1 MSTTQTGII
10 VKADEAVRQIRE
22 LLEHGYTADS
32 FVREMM
38 QNADDAQARRL
49 VLAFE
54 PDGLGGKATNP
65 LLSGPLI
72 LIANDGRAPVGDIEA
87 LHRASGGNKE
97 TDASKVGRFGL
108 GLKSI
113 FHWCET
119 FLYCGLADGDV
130 QSGVVDP
137 YVRQDGKDPVNP
149 AWQVL
154 SEGDQGELLNAL
166 RRCLGG
172 GEAQSDGLLLVA
184 PLRLSEH
191 LNRGDMR
198 LAGFQWMRGRT
209 ERPELFETELATGM
223 GGTPRHLLA
232 EHVLVLAQCAHLETV
247 QANWTGGSYEV
258 AVRQQPESGDRPSRM
273 GRYRDPPGIT
283 PPRFERD
290 FGCVIGVREPSACE
304 WDVEVIGAE
313 ARAPVALELRQSP
326 DWPMNME
333 EVEGQPGVYQ
343 KRPRKA
349 VGHGAVTLLR
359 WRSHLASRVVAR
371 WAAFLPLDVHYNP
384 HGESPVAKNVQSL
397 GACDVV
403 FHGYVFVTPDRK
415 AVYGWTTGGDENRTD
430 SAWNQAVLKETC
442 LPLLPKVLARAFA
455 TANDR
460 TCGHLKAVWDA
471 AKQLHVERSHV
482 TARDVLLPELGDE
495 NRYVRVPA
503 AELSRT
509 RVVHGWPTW
518 QSYRELRR
526 AIQAGA
532 DDLGLRVAPH
542 ELLVPPFDS
551 GFGPWSPVELAAIL
565 EGLPEV
571 KGPDAKAVVSTI
583 SFVTAT
589 FRPYA
594 SPHEQETGSK
604 AARAWA
610 LKTQASGFGPSGR
623 LWTETTRETE
633 RKLIKWV
640 VEFGVRMLPVSRGAR
655 PAVERLANDSPPL
668 LLVPSGDRLDKP
680 SDETRR
686 ACVNLVQRVVER
698 MMAAQTEPASSD
710 VGPKS
715 WRLLAR
721 DLIGVIGL
729 KAVMESAELRHLPLI
744 PGWSPGG
751 QPEFLLTAAELQ
763 RRAQTR
769 LVFYFEMEDGEDEA
783 AAPRGRAAE
792 VRKAREWIKA
802 LADAFPDAESPCI
815 VDLLD
820 GIEGIACV
828 SPETVAQ
835 AAVAQ
840 AEHVATDP
848 TARHALLARFAD
860 AHQLESSDLRKALR
874 LLVHGNAAKVDDV
887 TTTLRVEPRD
897 ATLRLAIQA
906 VMRQRGELWTVV
918 ASDGLKKFTGEQWQ
932 TLSIAEP
939 TDRDLIDMLVARKH
953 ELNAESLP
961 DEERLAILSIATLD
975 KALFDGLPLHAAQ
988 PSSTHGRTFVPLQP
1002 GRTFRAGLPVPTDI
1016 DAGVFIIE
1024 PVPEERV
1031 QRLYNEV
1038 LSEFGAA
1045 ALVAVAL
1052 RQDASH
1058 RLSSLVLGALRQPTG
1073 SAVPLPREFSDLR
1086 EQLLS
1091 CPWIPAG
1098 HERENLPGVAPRNVI
1113 DDLACDPSLQGA
1125 VRALVTSLR
1134 TPEIALA
1141 STITGS
1147 NADDLRVLCDHL
1159 NDGRN
1164 IAQRLQ
1170 AVLHDRQVPSAWVTA
1185 PTGADFASDIW
1196 HSLLEADA
1204 LGKAR
1209 RGWSLVQEATRIGID
1224 ETDSIGLAKA
1234 LTGDLNE
1241 SDWVETL
1248 NALVPREN
1256 ADDATDLTDA
1266 WFALAGHLKPDVA
1279 RNLLTRLNVLAANNR
1294 WRPAREL
1301 TAAKLNVPPS
1311 YQPHSKTREWLG
1323 VDEFDGP
1330 AAGDGPHP
1338 TGGPRLMDAQD
1349 VIKHLERYRGP
1360 VQWPVLAAVFSLC
1373 GTTDGELNAAFQGW
1387 LGHQKIEDL
1396 RHELEISVG
1405 LPIFRTQRT
1414 VRFFLSDTKPREIR
1428 ATSLVGAQLSI
1439 KLSGDVTQL
1448 VERVGKEQWALD
1460 IVLRR
1465 YSLAN
1470 LGALDRMAVLKET
1483 GSTFARAIL
1492 GPHFVSARFDGWWSK
1507 VVSGAQASIEPARQ
1521 LLLEEL
1527 PVKLAEFRLG
1537 ESTRLGGVEQCLR
1550 DLTRSKLGSASAN
1563 DSEQRV
1569 KHDQE
1574 IRKARKRLTELL
1586 RDPRVAGALRD
1597 RVRAMLEDY
1606 AYSRASVL
1614 LELLQNADDALEQR
1628 REMLRLERLPDEART
1643 VNIEIMAV
1651 PGAASPTVRVS
1662 HWGRLIN
1669 DHGGSDFPLGKE
1681 LRWDQDLYLM
1691 ARFQVSAKRDNE
1703 HATSSVQSTGRFG
1716 LGFKSVHFVSDDP
1729 VVRSGSLAFRFD
1741 AALIPAE
1748 VTGEALSPVQ
1758 EVEGHPATTIELPLC
1773 TQHEHEHEPLLDE
1786 MFERLAP
1793 VRAVFTAMAR
1803 QVSAISLPPQYG
1815 GRVVFDPIDLPGAQG
1830 WNVTRTPAPIGRC
1843 SVARRLLRYRSTTRA
1858 NSTRTLLLALDDN
1871 GVPVAMP
1878 PEVPTFWVVAPTEEC
1893 WELGYCINGEFK
1905 LDTGRVRVDFKADKS
1920 TKTLDALG
1928 DELGRALVELA
1939 DAVAKSDVRDL
1950 IGLRRGNES
1959 FISGLWNVLARGLG
1973 GGQPEQAKLLVQT
1986 RLHGRDCGLGRL
1998 ISERAAVPSGLGAPW
2013 PAMVGPITDE
2023 CSIYSASDAAADERV
2038 APLLS
2043 AIPELMACAGP
2054 VVKHNVSVIVGRLL
2068 KVRQVDFE
2076 LVPQLR
2082 AWTDRSHHHIS
2093 FNDLDRLAA
2102 LAESECWQT
2111 LESEGGPRPSGK
2123 LSALAEWAR
2132 ELRLPGRD
2140 GGMARISELLLPPA
2154 ANDLSSELSTR
2165 RSSFEDELMRSAFA
2179 PDDRVAGSGLVERP
2193 TRLDVFLRLR
2203 GELSADAS
2211 TLAGWARTASTS
2223 PRRMAASKYLARGS
2237 LRPQLAQE
2245 VRRLGGLPWANTRE
2259 NWQQAAKAA
2268 ELSKEESQSVEIA
2281 LFGALPD
2288 RSGTEQEESKAAA
2301 QERPPLSEEAAK
2313 RWLDALWKT
2322 WADPDYRMKRLAE
2335 LRDELWPRE
2344 WTPETPARIGAWLK
2358 GDLSHPDTKRA
2369 WLVLFLLAHV
2379 QGLGLKAAQ
2388 HRGFVELLLK
2398 RHSSRHRHE
2407 TWFDRLFGD
2416 AAPDGTW
2423 TDFLDEWSR
2432 DRMPRYRP
2440 YGFWMRVLPDMYA
2453 ATKWWRTYAESL
2465 RWERA
2470 TPGSH
2475 AVLAPAT
2482 DPDLAGDPDSADVP
2496 AMAGAMNRLQWIQSE
2511 LRYFGVIGSTDLTAM
2526 PLVGGYEPS
2535 ETLTQVLRRLGFFS
2549 NRVGESYA
2557 SKDVLEWLGTMIGP
2571 HRADFHG
2578 LGKTPLELD
2587 ADDLIG

>member
-38 QNADDAQARRL
+38 QNADDARARRL

-54 PDGLGGKATNP
+54 PAGLGPRASNP
-65 LLSGPLI
+65 LLNGPLI
-72 LIANDGRAPVGDIEA
+72 LIANDGKAPPGDIEA

-97 TDASKVGRFGL
+97 ADASKVGRFGL

-119 FLYCGLADGDV
+119 FLYCGLADS
-130 QSGVVDP
+130 QMQCGVVDP

-149 AWQVL
+149 AWQIL

-184 PLRLSEH
+184 PLRLSAH

-198 LAGFQWMRGRT
+198 LAGFQWMPSGT

-223 GGTPRHLLA
+223 GGTPRPLLA
-232 EHVLVLAQCAHLETV
+232 EHVLVLAQCAHLESL
-247 QANWTGGSYEV
+247 QARWPGGSYEV
-258 AVRQQPESGDRPSRM
+258 TVRQQPGSGDRSSRL
-273 GRYRDPPGIT
+273 GRYRDPPDIT
-283 PPRFERD
+283 PPRSETE
-290 FGCVIGVREPSACE
+290 FGCVICVREPSGNE
-304 WDVEVIGAE
+304 WDVEVVGAE
-313 ARAPVALELRQSP
+313 ARAPVALELRKSP

-343 KRPRKA
+343 KRARKA

-359 WRSHLASRVVAR
+359 WKTHLEPRVVAR
-371 WAAFLPLDVHYNP
+371 WAAFLPLDVHYFP
-384 HGESPVAKNVQSL
+384 HDDSPVAKKVQSS

-415 AVYGWTTGGDENRTD
+415 AVYGWTKGGDENRTD

-442 LPLLPKVLARAFA
+442 LLLLPKVLARAFA

-460 TCGHLKAVWDA
+460 TRGHLKAVWEA
-471 AKQLHVERSHV
+471 AKLLHVERSHV
-482 TARDVLLPELGDE
+482 AARDDLMPVLGEED
-495 NRYVRVPA
+495 RYVRVPST
-503 AELSRT
+503 ERSRT

-518 QSYRELRR
+518 QSCSQLRR
-526 AIQAGA
+526 AIQARA

-551 GFGPWSPVELAAIL
+551 GFGRWSPVEFTKIL
-565 EGLPEV
+565 EGLPAV
-571 KGPDAKAVVSTI
+571 TGSDAKAVDATI
-583 SFVTAT
+583 GFVTAT
-589 FRPYA
+589 FRPFT
-594 SPHEQETGSK
+594 SPHEQDAASK

-610 LKTQASGFGPSGR
+610 LETQAAGFGPSGR
-623 LWTETTRETE
+623 LWTEHTRETE

-655 PAVERLANDSPPL
+655 PAVERLANESPAL
-668 LLVPSGDRLDKP
+668 LLVPSGERLDKLP
-680 SDETRR
+680 DETRR
-686 ACVNLVQRVVER
+686 ACVSLVQRVVAR
-698 MMAAQTEPASSD
+698 MVAAQTEPETSD
-710 VGPKS
+710 VGPRS

-729 KAVMESAELRHLPLI
+729 KSVMESVELRDLPLI

-751 QPEFLLTAAELQ
+751 QPEFLLTAAELR

-769 LVFYFEMEDGEDEA
+769 LVFYLETEDGEDEA
-783 AAPRGRAAE
+783 AAPRGRTAE
-792 VRKAREWIKA
+792 LARAREWIKA
-802 LADAFPDAESPCI
+802 LAGAFPGAEMPCI

-820 GIEGIACV
+820 GVEGIARV

-835 AAVAQ
+835 AVVTQAV
-840 AEHVATDP
+840 HVAADS
-848 TARHALLARFAD
+848 TARHALLALLAD
-860 AHQLESSDLRKALR
+860 AHQLESPDLRKALR
-874 LLVHGNAAKVDDV
+874 LLVHGSAAKVDDL

-897 ATLRLAIQA
+897 EELRLAVRA
-906 VMRQRGELWTVV
+906 VMRQRGEAWTVV
-918 ASDGLKKFTGEQWQ
+918 ASDGLEKFTGEQWQ

-939 TDRDLIDMLVARKH
+939 TDRVLIDMLASQKH
-953 ELNAESLP
+953 DLNVESLP
-961 DEERLAILSIATLD
+961 DEERLAILSIATVN
-975 KALFDGLPLHAAQ
+975 KALFDELPLHAAQ
-988 PSSTHGRTFVPLQP
+988 PSSSHGRTFVPLQP

-1024 PVPEERV
+1024 PVPDERV

-1052 RQDASH
+1052 RQDAPDRH
-1058 RLSSLVLGALRQPTG
+1058 SSLVLEALKKPTG
-1073 SAVPLPREFSDLR
+1073 YAVPLPREFSELR

-1091 CPWIPAG
+1091 CPWIPVAD
-1098 HERENLPGVAPRNVI
+1098 ERKSLRGVAPRNVI
-1113 DDLACDPSLQGA
+1113 DDLACNPSLQGE
-1125 VRALVTSLR
+1125 VRALLTSMR

-1141 STITGS
+1141 STITGP

-1159 NDGRN
+1159 NGGRN
-1164 IAQRLQ
+1164 IALRLQ
-1170 AVLHDRQVPSAWVTA
+1170 DVLHDRQVPSAWVTA
-1185 PTGADFASDIW
+1185 PTGADFAPEIW
-1196 HSLLEADA
+1196 HTLREGDA
-1204 LGKAR
+1204 LGKSR
-1209 RGWSLVQEATRIGID
+1209 RGWALVQAAARSGID

-1248 NALVPREN
+1248 NALVPRKN

-1266 WFALAGHLKPDVA
+1266 WFALAGDLKPDVA
-1279 RNLLTRLNVLAANNR
+1279 RNLLTRMNVLAANNR

-1311 YQPHSKTREWLG
+1311 DQPHPKTRAWLG

-1338 TGGPRLMDAQD
+1338 TGGPRSMDAQE

-1396 RHELEISVG
+1396 RHELESNVG

-1428 ATSLVGAQLSI
+1428 VTSLVGMQLSI

-1448 VERVGKEQWALD
+1448 VERVGKDPWILD

-1465 YSLAN
+1465 YSLSN
-1470 LGALDRMAVLKET
+1470 LGASDRMAVLKET
-1483 GSTFARAIL
+1483 ASTFARAIL
-1492 GPHFVSARFDGWWSK
+1492 GPHFVSARFDAWWSK

-1563 DSEQRV
+1563 DSEQRT
-1569 KHDQE
+1569 KHEQE

-1586 RDPRVAGALRD
+1586 RDPLVAGALRD

-1691 ARFQVSAKRDNE
+1691 ARFQVSAKRENE

-1748 VTGEALSPVQ
+1748 VTGEALSAVP
-1758 EVEGHPATTIELPLC
+1758 EVDGHPATTIELPLC
-1773 TQHEHEHEPLLDE
+1773 VEHEPARLLDG

-1793 VRAVFTAMAR
+1793 VGAVFTAMAR
-1803 QVSAISLPPQYG
+1803 QVSAISLPLEYG
-1815 GRVVFDPIDLPGAQG
+1815 GRVVFDPIDVPGAQG

-1843 SVARRLLRYRSTTRA
+1843 SVARRLLRYRSTKRA
-1858 NSTRTLLLALDDN
+1858 NSTRTLLLALDDS

-1920 TKTLDALG
+1920 TNTLDGLG
-1928 DELGRALVELA
+1928 NELGRALVELA
-1939 DAVAKSDVRDL
+1939 DAVEMPHVRDI
-1950 IGLRRGNES
+1950 IGCRRSGAH
-1959 FISGLWNVLARGLG
+1959 FMSGLWNILARGLG
-1973 GGQPEQAKLLVQT
+1973 GQAEQAKLLVQT
-1986 RLHGRDCGLGRL
+1986 QLHGRDRGLGRL
-1998 ISERAAVPSGLGAPW
+1998 IGERAAVPSGLGAPW
-2013 PAMVGPITDE
+2013 PAMVGPITADGTV
-2023 CSIYSASDAAADERV
+2023 YSASDAAADEHV

-2043 AIPELMACAGP
+2043 AVPELMKCAGP
-2054 VVKHNVSVIVGRLL
+2054 VVTHSVSVIVGRLL
-2068 KVRQVDFE
+2068 KVRQVDFK
-2076 LVPQLR
+2076 LVPRLH
-2082 AWTDRSHHHIS
+2082 AWTSGSHHHFS
-2093 FNDLDRLAA
+2093 FQDLDRLAV
-2102 LAESECWQT
+2102 LGDSECWHA
-2111 LESEGGPRPSGK
+2111 LESEGGPRPPGK
-2123 LSALAEWAR
+2123 RSALAEWAR
-2132 ELRLPGRD
+2132 ELRLPSRG
-2140 GGMARISELLLPPA
+2140 GGMYKISDLLLPPEA
-2154 ANDLSSELSTR
+2154 QKVSSESSAR
-2165 RSSFEDELMRSAFA
+2165 RDSFDDELMRSAFA
-2179 PDDRVAGSGLVERP
+2179 PDNRVAGSGLAESP
-2193 TRLDVFLRLR
+2193 TRILVFMRLR
-2203 GELSADAS
+2203 GELNADAAA
-2211 TLAGWARTASTS
+2211 LAQWARAATTA
-2223 PRRMAASKYLARGS
+2223 PRQQAASKYLARGI
-2237 LRPQLAQE
+2237 LHDQVAQE

-2259 NWQQAAKAA
+2259 TWQQAAKAA
-2268 ELSKEESQSVEIA
+2268 ELSREESQTVEIA
-2281 LFGALPD
+2281 LFGALAD
-2288 RSGTEQEESKAAA
+2288 WSGSEQVEPKTAA
-2301 QERPPLSEEAAK
+2301 QERLPLSEDEAK
-2313 RWLDALWKT
+2313 RWLDALWRT

-2344 WTPETPARIGAWLK
+2344 WTPETPARIGTWLK